1 MPFNRVHAVA
11 RFRHRLAQ
19 GLPLIGTWLQVANS
33 DYAEVIG
40 DAGYDWAAIDM
51 EHGAFSRHSLPDIFR
66 ALELGGTAPMAR
78 IANPDSSLC
87 QQALDAGAA
96 GVIIPRVET
105 ATQLESLIAACKWPP
120 AGARGVGFSRANL
133 YGKYFDNYKVESQM
147 SFVVAQVESAIA
159 VASIAEIAAVHG
171 LDAIMIGPYD
181 LSASL
186 GRTGDLR
193 HPEVQTAI
201 QQVMTACRSIGVA
214 SGIHVVQPSPSDL
227 NDAIAAGH
235 RFIAYGTD
243 MLFLAS
249 RLKNPQCQ

>member
-1 MPFNRVHAVA
+1 MPFNRVDAVA

-159 VASIAEIAAVHG
+159 VASIAEIATVHG

-201 QQVMTACRSIGVA
+201 QQVITACRSIGVA

>member
-1 MPFNRVHAVA
+1 MPFNRVDVVA

>member
-1 MPFNRVHAVA
+1 MPFNRVDAVA

-201 QQVMTACRSIGVA
+201 QQVITACRSIGVA

>member
-1 MPFNRVHAVA
+1 MPFNRVDAVA

-159 VASIAEIAAVHG
+159 VASIAEIATVHG

-201 QQVMTACRSIGVA
+201 QQVMTACRSVGVA